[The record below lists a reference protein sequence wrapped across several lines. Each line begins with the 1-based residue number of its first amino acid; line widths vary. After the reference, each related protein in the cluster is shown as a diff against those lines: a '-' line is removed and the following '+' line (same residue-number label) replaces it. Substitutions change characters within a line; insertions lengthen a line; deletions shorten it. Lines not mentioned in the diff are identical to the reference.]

1 MSEYA
6 PNWNELE
13 EKFKYVY
20 ELNGN
25 EIATT
30 TEFDSLLD
38 TGYTK
43 HARPIRLVDGA
54 WYALTVNDSGFRFNT
69 VGQWDR
75 NKKHFAINID
85 VVWTLD
91 RVTIHNRIPDEMWEE
106 QIC

>member
-38 TGYTK
+38 MDYTK
-43 HARPIRLVDGA
+43 HIRPVILTDKA
-54 WYALTVNDSGFRFNT
+54 WYSLTTKHS
-69 VGQWDR
+69 R
-75 NKKHFAINID
+75 NKLVGLFIRNAHPGFHTIYGWYHVDQVD
-85 VVWTLD
+85 V
-91 RVTIHNRIPDEMWEE
+91 HKKIPAEIWED
-106 QIC
+106 